1 MKLKNIHLY
10 TRNILFGLIIIY
22 FSQGSLY
29 TQGGVISQLCLLLI
43 YIISGYYFVKSFLLI
58 DKDRFY
64 KIWTI
69 FFIFNIVGFSLTT
82 TTSNSVHFGMLKSI
96 LMTFLIFYP
105 FYYFTRKGIL
115 KPNHLLIFFLISIPI
130 TILTFYFN
138 QSNILANRLSGR
150 EDVVNNVT
158 FTFARLI
165 PFVFLFKNKRIISSA
180 SLMLL
185 VYFVILGS
193 KRGTL
198 IAAIAGAAIFAYY
211 QLSISNKKYRVRD
224 YIIGGAFV
232 IILGYFMIN
241 FYMSNEYLLSRMT
254 DLMEGNSS
262 GRDTIFSNL
271 LKSWYDSDNYLNL
284 FFGFGFG
291 SSLYL
296 SGTGNIAHND
306 FLEILSNFGII
317 GLSLYLLLLY
327 QVFKYIFDKSNSK
340 QHRML
345 MLASISVWIL
355 IGLTARSYYAMDG
368 YLHSMIFAYL
378 YGYKYNKVE

>member
-1 MKLKNIHLY
+1 MEFRKIHLHL
-10 TRNILFGLIIIY
+10 RNILFSLIIIY

-29 TQGGVISQLCLLLI
+29 TQGGIISQLSLLLI
-43 YIISGYYFVKSFLLI
+43 YIISGYYFGKSFLLI
-58 DKDRFY
+58 NKDRFY

-69 FFIFNIVGFSLTT
+69 FFIFNVVGFSLTT
-82 TTSNSVHFGMLKSI
+82 TVSNSVHFGMLKAI
-96 LMTFLIFYP
+96 LMTFLLFYP
-105 FYYFTRKGIL
+105 FYYFTRNGIL
-115 KPNHLLIFFLISIPI
+115 RPKHLLIFFYISIPI

-138 QSNILANRLSGR
+138 QSNILATRLSGR
-150 EDVVNNVT
+150 EDVVNNIT

-165 PFVFLFKNKRIISSA
+165 PFVFLFKNKRMISSA

-198 IAAIAGAAIFAYY
+198 IAAIAGAVIFAYY
-211 QLSISNKKYRVRD
+211 QLSISDKKHKVRD
-224 YIIGGAFV
+224 YIIGGIFV
-232 IILGYFMIN
+232 IVLGYFLI
-241 FYMSNEYLLSRMT
+241 NEYLLSRMT

-271 LKSWYDSDNYLNL
+271 LKSWYNSDSYVNL

-327 QVFKYIFDKSNSK
+327 QVFKYIFDKSNNK

-355 IGLTARSYYAMDG
+355 IGLTARSYYAMDS

-378 YGYKYNKVE
+378 FGSNNIKNVD